1 MRTALR
7 PVALAAAVVLIGAG
21 VVVAQ
26 SAGTISVRVRVVQAG
41 EQQGKIDKGCEDVPK
56 IIKPMRFG
64 SLRLIRDQQLLLRF
78 GQQGVVL
85 LPTGEKVQL
94 KPVSIH
100 GKRLYMHVQAP
111 KINGSLK
118 MRHGKHV
125 VVGGQAFQGGR
136 LIVLIVPEFPEF

>member
-56 IIKPMRFG
+56 IIKPMR
-64 SLRLIRDQQLLLRF
+64 LLLLRF